1 MAVDKKGNFKR
12 LAVSRVN
19 KILDGIGLL
28 RNLSNTSYYE
38 YTMDE
43 VDAMFQAIQEEL
55 EEQRRRFDKKEQ
67 RKKRRFRL

>member
-1 MAVDKKGNFKR
+1 MAVDKKDNFKR

-28 RNLSNTSYYE
+28 GNLSNTSYYE

>member
-28 RNLSNTSYYE
+28 GNLSNTSYYE

-67 RKKRRFRL
+67 RKKKTV

>member
-19 KILDGIGLL
+19 KILDGLGLL
-28 RNLSNTSYYE
+28 GNLSNTSYYE

>member
-28 RNLSNTSYYE
+28 GNLSNTSYYE

-55 EEQRRRFDKKEQ
+55 EEQRIRFDKKEQ

>member
-28 RNLSNTSYYE
+28 ENLSNTSYYE

-67 RKKRRFRL
+67 RKKKTV

>member
-28 RNLSNTSYYE
+28 GNLSNTSYYE

-43 VDAMFQAIQEEL
+43 VDAMFQAIQEEM

>member
-28 RNLSNTSYYE
+28 GNLSNTSYYE